1 MTLQVF
7 SGKAEVP
14 FLKLVLVDAVEPVE
28 WRQDHPEVCHR
39 VPELGN
45 VGRHLKFV
53 GVFRKLERGETFW
66 SRSFTSS

>member
-1 MTLQVF
+1 M
-7 SGKAEVP
+7 
-14 FLKLVLVDAVEPVE
+14 E

-53 GVFRKLERGETFW
+53 GIFMKLEREEGDTVLVTFGH
-66 SRSFTSS
+66 FIMKLIMGL